1 MKKFSFLILVTIILF
16 PKISYSSEPIK
27 IGVTL
32 GLTGKYA
39 ELGKMQERGYR
50 LWESEVNSQRKLL
63 GREVKVIIKDDRSDP
78 ATAAELYERMF
89 VEKKVDLIFGP
100 YSSGITNAIL
110 PVTSEFGYPVLAN
123 GASSDK
129 IWQQG
134 YDHVFGLYIPAG
146 KYTVGFLEM
155 LRISRMTDIAIVSA
169 DDPFSITM
177 AEGTRKW
184 AERFGLKVVYF
195 KQFKKGTSDLEEIA
209 EEVKRSGAAA
219 LIVCG
224 HFNESVDMRRSLS
237 NIGWQPGAYYASV
250 GPVLQKYYDDL
261 GRLAEN
267 SFSSSQWEYHP
278 KLSFPGS
285 REFFETFVRI
295 YGIKPSYHAASAFA
309 GGTVLEAA
317 VNKVGSLDREKIRE
331 MLSTMDVMSILGRY
345 GVDRTGMQIR
355 QFPVIVQWQK
365 GKKEIVWPKEFRT
378 ADPVFE

>member
-1 MKKFSFLILVTIILF
+1 MNKFCLLILAITLLF
-16 PKISYSSEPIK
+16 PASSYGSSPVR

-39 ELGKMQERGYR
+39 ELGRMQERGYR
-50 LWESEVNSQRKLL
+50 LWESDVNSKRKLL
-63 GREVKVIIKDDRSDP
+63 GRQVKVIIRDDRSDP
-78 ATAAELYERMF
+78 ARAADLYEQMIAD
-89 VEKKVDLIFGP
+89 EKVDLVFGP

-110 PVTSEFGYPVLAN
+110 PVTSKFGYPVLAN
-123 GASSDK
+123 GASSDR

-155 LRISRMTDIAIVSA
+155 IRTSRMTDIAIISA
-169 DDPFSITM
+169 DDSFSMTM
-177 AEGTRKW
+177 SEGTRKW

-195 KQFKKGTSDLEEIA
+195 KRFKKGISNLDGIA
-209 EEVKRSGAAA
+209 EDIQKSGASA

-224 HFNESVDMRRSLS
+224 HFNESVNMKRSLA
-237 NIGWQPGAYYASV
+237 NIGWQPDVYYASV

-261 GRLAEN
+261 DRKGEN

-285 REFFETFVRI
+285 SEFYNTFVQTF
-295 YGIKPSYHAASAFA
+295 GIKPSYHAASAFA

-317 VNKVGSLDREKIRE
+317 VNKVGSLDRAKIKE

-355 QFPVIVQWQK
+355 QFPVIIQWQK
-365 GKKEIVWPKEFRT
+365 GKKEIVWPKELRT

>member
-1 MKKFSFLILVTIILF
+1 MKKICFLILATIILF
-16 PKISYSSEPIK
+16 PNISHGSSPIK

-50 LWESEVNSQRKLL
+50 LWEDEVNSQRKLL
-63 GREVKVIIKDDRSDP
+63 GREVQMIIKDDQSDP
-78 ATAAELYERMF
+78 KTAAELYKRMF
-89 VEKKVDLIFGP
+89 VDERVDLVFGP

-134 YDHVFGLYIPAG
+134 YNHVFGLYIPAG

-155 LRISRMTDIAIVSA
+155 LRTSGLNDIAIVSA
-169 DDPFSITM
+169 DDSFSVTM
-177 AEGTRKW
+177 SEGTRKW
-184 AERFGLKVVYF
+184 AERFGLNVVYF
-195 KQFKKGTSDLEEIA
+195 RRFKKGTSNLDDIA
-209 EEVKRSGAAA
+209 EEVKKSGASA

-224 HFNESVDMRRSLS
+224 HFNESVNVKKSLS
-237 NIGWQPGAYYASV
+237 NIGWQPDAYYASV
-250 GPVLQKYYDDL
+250 GPVLQKYYDVL
-261 GRLAEN
+261 GMRAEN

-285 REFFETFVRI
+285 REFFVAFTKI

-317 VNKVGSLDREKIRE
+317 VNKVGSLDRKKIRE
-331 MLSTMDVMSILGRY
+331 MFSTMDVMSILGRY

-355 QFPVIVQWQK
+355 QFPVIIQWQN
-365 GKKEIVWPKEFRT
+365 GKKEIVWPKELRT

>member
-1 MKKFSFLILVTIILF
+1 M
-16 PKISYSSEPIK
+16 
-27 IGVTL
+27 
-32 GLTGKYA
+32 
-39 ELGKMQERGYR
+39 
-50 LWESEVNSQRKLL
+50 
-63 GREVKVIIKDDRSDP
+63 IIKDDQSDP
-78 ATAAELYERMF
+78 EKAAELYKEML
-89 VEKKVDLIFGP
+89 VDEKVDLIFGP

-129 IWQQG
+129 LWQQG

-155 LRISRMTDIAIVSA
+155 LKTSGMTDIAIVSA

-177 AEGTRKW
+177 SEGTRKW
-184 AERFGLKVVYF
+184 AERFGLNVVYF
-195 KQFKKGTSDLEEIA
+195 RRFKKGTSNLDDIA
-209 EEVKRSGAAA
+209 EEAKRSGASA

-224 HFNESVDMRRSLS
+224 HFNESVDAKRSLS
-237 NIGWQPGAYYASV
+237 NIRWQPAAYYASV
-250 GPVLQKYYDDL
+250 GPVLQKYYDVL
-261 GRLAEN
+261 GKYAEN

-285 REFFETFVRI
+285 REFFLTFTET

-317 VNKVGSLDREKIRE
+317 VNKVGSLDRKKIRE

-355 QFPVIVQWQK
+355 QFPVIIQWQK
-365 GKKEIVWPKEFRT
+365 GKKEIVWPKELRT
-378 ADPVFE
+378 AIPVFE

>member
-1 MKKFSFLILVTIILF
+1 MKKFAFLILATFILF
-16 PKISYSSEPIK
+16 PQISYSSSPIK

-32 GLTGKYA
+32 GLTGKYT

-63 GREVKVIIKDDRSDP
+63 GREVNVIIKDDRSDP
-78 ATAAELYERMF
+78 ATAVELYKRMF
-89 VEKKVDLIFGP
+89 VEEKVDLVFGP

-146 KYTVGFLEM
+146 KYAVGFLEM
-155 LRISRMTDIAIVSA
+155 LRTSGMTDIAIVSA

-184 AERFGLKVVYF
+184 AERFGLNVVYF
-195 KQFKKGTSDLEEIA
+195 KRFKKGTSNLEEIA
-209 EEVKRSGAAA
+209 KEVKNSGAAA

-224 HFNESVDMRRSLS
+224 HFNESVDMKRSLS
-237 NIGWQPGAYYASV
+237 NIGWQPDVYYASV
-250 GPVLQKYYDDL
+250 GPVLQKYYEKL

-285 REFFETFVRI
+285 SEFFGTFVKT

-355 QFPVIVQWQK
+355 QFPVIIQWQNA
-365 GKKEIVWPKEFRT
+365 KKEIVWPKELRT

>member
-1 MKKFSFLILVTIILF
+1 MKKLCFLFLAITILF
-16 PKISYSSEPIK
+16 PGISHGSSPIK

-63 GREVKVIIKDDRSDP
+63 GRKVQMIIKDDRSDP
-78 ATAAELYERMF
+78 KAAAELYERMI
-89 VEKKVDLIFGP
+89 VDEKVDLVFGP

-134 YDHVFGLYIPAG
+134 YNHVFGLYIPAG

-155 LRISRMTDIAIVSA
+155 LRTNGMNDIAIVSA

-177 AEGTRKW
+177 SEGTRKW
-184 AERFGLKVVYF
+184 AERFGLNVVYF
-195 KQFKKGTSDLEEIA
+195 RRFKKGTSNLDEIA
-209 EEVKRSGAAA
+209 EEVKKSGADA
-219 LIVCG
+219 LIMCG
-224 HFNESVDMRRSLS
+224 HFNESVDMKRSLS
-237 NIGWQPGAYYASV
+237 NIDWQPDVYYASV

-261 GRLAEN
+261 GRYAEN

-285 REFFETFVRI
+285 GEFFETFVKT
-295 YGIKPSYHAASAFA
+295 YGVKPSYHAASAFA

-355 QFPVIVQWQK
+355 QFPVIIQWQNA
-365 GKKEIVWPKEFRT
+365 KKEIVWPKELRT
-378 ADPVFE
+378 ADPVFK